1 MVVDSSLVVETM
13 ALHESVLETSEA
25 LERVNAFNGCNA
37 ATDGLNA
44 DVVEEAF
51 EGLPAVI
58 DTLILELLQPPEEHA
73 VGCSGDDSTTACTM
87 CSFNFFKS
95 SKNDA
100 DSTQKHRAYD
110 MTTEE
115 YFKAM
120 LHDELL
126 MAKFKEYCVCA
137 FL

>member
-73 VGCSGDDSTTACTM
+73 VGCSGDDSTTACIM

-110 MTTEE
+110 MSKRRVNKSFTHETTR
-115 YFKAM
+115 M
-120 LHDELL
+120 HIHNIL
-126 MAKFKEYCVCA
+126 
-137 FL
+137 